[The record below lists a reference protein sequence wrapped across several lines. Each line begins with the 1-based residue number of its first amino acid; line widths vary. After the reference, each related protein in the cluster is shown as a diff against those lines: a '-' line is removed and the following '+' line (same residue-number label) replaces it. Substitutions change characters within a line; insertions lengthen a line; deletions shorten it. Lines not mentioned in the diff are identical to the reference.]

1 MRAAGHSRMR
11 SLSSL
16 ISEGCPL
23 LSSKR
28 TTGLRTR
35 YRLHTRGLGSR
46 LNRER
51 IEVAMTPTATYPHI
65 EISPEGVAYVAS
77 TKTKVIEIA
86 LDRIAHHWDAD
97 EIRRQHPH
105 LSLGQIY
112 AALAYYFDH
121 KEELDSRIDDQLRL
135 VNDSRSSAGES
146 LVRAKL
152 KAKS

>member
-1 MRAAGHSRMR
+1 MA
-11 SLSSL
+11 
-16 ISEGCPL
+16 
-23 LSSKR
+23 
-28 TTGLRTR
+28 T
-35 YRLHTRGLGSR
+35 
-46 LNRER
+46 
-51 IEVAMTPTATYPHI
+51 VTYPHI
-65 EISPEGVAYVAS
+65 EISSTGVAYVAG
-77 TKTKVIEIA
+77 TQTKVLEIA

-105 LSLGQIY
+105 LSLSQIY